1 MSDYYSFKNIDKTNS
16 IYRVIVG
23 QRSNGKTYGFCEKV
37 LTEFFKSNRPSA
49 YIRRWAED
57 IKARNIE
64 QLFSPH
70 TEKIKKLSKNKYNS
84 FVFRSGCWYLCS
96 RDDNGDVKYKDNN
109 FFCKSFAL
117 NNWEH
122 SKGADS
128 GNFKFICFD
137 EFISRRGY
145 LSNEFTHF
153 QNLLSS
159 IIRQKDDCI
168 IYMIANTV
176 SKECLYFKEMRIDVN
191 KIKQGEIFVY
201 KNGDENAFISIEYC
215 ETAENLKKKTVKYYD
230 FENSVTGKMITDGVW
245 EIPDYPHLF
254 FDFTE
259 KDVILSA
266 FIEYGYDLNVK
277 VLTTP
282 YDEVTLFIYP
292 ATKKTDKKTDVLVYT
307 ENPVRPLERK
317 NIYSNDNKAF
327 SLITKLIK
335 ENRISFSDN
344 DTGDKFFNFIA
355 ERG

>member
-1 MSDYYSFKNIDKTNS
+1 
-16 IYRVIVG
+16 
-23 QRSNGKTYGFCEKV
+23 
-37 LTEFFKSNRPSA
+37 
-49 YIRRWAED
+49 
-57 IKARNIE
+57 
-64 QLFSPH
+64 
-70 TEKIKKLSKNKYNS
+70 
-84 FVFRSGCWYLCS
+84 
-96 RDDNGDVKYKDNN
+96 
-109 FFCKSFAL
+109 
-117 NNWEH
+117 
-122 SKGADS
+122 
-128 GNFKFICFD
+128 
-137 EFISRRGY
+137 
-145 LSNEFTHF
+145 
-153 QNLLSS
+153 
-159 IIRQKDDCI
+159 
-168 IYMIANTV
+168 MIANTV

-215 ETAENLKKKTVKYYD
+215 ETAENLKKKIVKYYD

-259 KDVILSA
+259 RDVILSA

-282 YDEVTLFIYP
+282 YDEITLFIYP

-307 ENPVRPLERK
+307 ENPIRPLERK
-317 NIYSNDNKAF
+317 NIYSTDNRAF

-335 ENRISFSDN
+335 ENRLTFSDN